1 MLDIM
6 RRKKRLKFI
15 LWLVIISLGLG
26 MVLFFVPGG
35 NIGDASI
42 DSSAATVDGDAVSF
56 QVLVQT
62 YRRTVQSFT
71 ADAQNKIDP
80 EILKSLGIGQRV
92 LDGLISQR
100 VMRIAAKQLGIEVS
114 PEELRTA
121 IETHPNL
128 QNQGKFIGL
137 QQYKA
142 LLAANSITLSEFEE
156 SLRDSLLTK
165 KLRSVLT
172 DSMDVTTG
180 DLREEFVRSNQEAQ
194 VRYVLFKSADF
205 AKQVK
210 PTETDLR
217 AYFDSHKTSYQEPER
232 RRAQLLLIPLAAVM
246 ATITVTEAEIKQEWD
261 KTPHEDMVEA
271 SHILFSVTDPSKE
284 SEVKT
289 KAEEILKR
297 AKAGEDFGE
306 LAKKYSED
314 TGSASQGGNLGA
326 FPKGRM
332 VPEFENVAFSMKP
345 GEISELV
352 RSQFGFHIIKVLR
365 HETPSLDL
373 QRGEISQSL
382 QRKKAVEIAKQKAA
396 EGDKLAEKQK
406 DLGAIGKAL
415 QVPTEIKETGLLIK
429 TNNALGQ
436 GLLPEQLDGI
446 FQLKEIGAIGKA
458 AEHPLGYA
466 IPKLLEVNLPKPPD
480 FALSR
485 NSVESDFI
493 DSKADELMLAEA
505 KRVSAEAKQLSDLE
519 KAAKQ
524 DRLSVVVSQSF
535 KLDGVPNLDLGSAA
549 SFNSVAFKLPV
560 GAVSE
565 PISMGK
571 QTAVLQVMSRTPFD
585 EAAFEKQKEEIRAR
599 LVAWHDS
606 YYQDYIRR
614 IEGELRKA
622 GKIRVNPKALDELA
636 RY

>member
-26 MVLFFVPGG
+26 MVLLFVPGG
-35 NIGDASI
+35 NIGDATI
-42 DSSAATVDGDAVSF
+42 DSSAATVNGDPVSF
-56 QVLVQT
+56 QVLAES
-62 YRRTVQSFT
+62 YRRTVASFT
-71 ADAQNKIDP
+71 ADAQNKLDP

-100 VMRIAAKQLGIEVS
+100 VMRIAAKRLGIEVS

-128 QNQGKFIGL
+128 QYQGKFVGL
-137 QQYKA
+137 EQYKS
-142 LLAANSITLSEFEE
+142 LLAANSISLNEFEE
-156 SLRDSLLTK
+156 SLRDDLLSK

-205 AKQVK
+205 TTQVK
-210 PTETDLR
+210 PTEADLR
-217 AYFDSHKTSYQEPER
+217 AYFDSHKTDYLEPEH
-232 RRAQLLLIPLAAVM
+232 RRAQYLLIPLAAVL
-246 ATITVTEAEIKQEWD
+246 ATVTVTDEEVKQEWD
-261 KTPHEDMVEA
+261 RTPHGDIVDA
-271 SHILFSVTDPSKE
+271 SHILFSITNPSKE
-284 SEVKT
+284 AEVKA
-289 KAEEILKR
+289 KALEVLKR
-297 AKAGEDFGE
+297 AKAGEDFGA
-306 LAKKYSED
+306 LAKQYSED

-326 FPKGRM
+326 FPRGRM

-345 GEISELV
+345 GEISDLV

-382 QRKKAVEIAKQKAA
+382 QRKKALEIVKQKAA
-396 EGDKLAEKQK
+396 EGEKLAETQK
-406 DLGAIGKAL
+406 DLSAIGKAL
-415 QVPTEIKETGLLIK
+415 KVPTEIKETGLLIK
-429 TNNALGQ
+429 NNNALGQ
-436 GLLPEQLDGI
+436 GLLPELLDEI

-458 AEHPLGYA
+458 AEHPTGYA

-480 FALSR
+480 FASSR
-485 NSVESDFI
+485 NSVESNFI
-493 DSKADELMLAEA
+493 DSKAAELMLAEA
-505 KRVSAEAKQLSDLE
+505 KRISAEARQLSDLD

-524 DRLSVVVSQSF
+524 NRLSVVISQSF
-535 KLDGVPNLDLGSAA
+535 KLDGVPNLDLGSVAA
-549 SFNSVAFKLPV
+549 FNSVAFNLPV

-571 QTAVLQVMSRTPFD
+571 QAAVLQVISRTPFN
-585 EAAFEKQKEEIRAR
+585 EAAFDKQKEEIRTR
-599 LVAWHDS
+599 LLAWHDS
-606 YYQDYIRR
+606 YYQDYLRG

>member
-35 NIGDASI
+35 NIGDAGI
-42 DSSAATVDGDAVSF
+42 DSSAATVDGDPVPF
-56 QVLVQT
+56 QDLVQT

-71 ADAQNKIDP
+71 ADGQNRIDP

-100 VMRIAAKQLGIEVS
+100 VMRIAAKRMGIEVS
-114 PEELRTA
+114 PEELSAA

-128 QNQGKFIGL
+128 QYQGKFIGL
-137 QQYKA
+137 EQYKA
-142 LLAANSITLSEFEE
+142 LLASNSITLSEFEE
-156 SLRDSLLTK
+156 SLRDSLLSK

-172 DSMDVTTG
+172 DSMDVATA

-194 VRYVLFKSADF
+194 VRYVLFKSSDF

-210 PTETDLR
+210 STEADLR
-217 AYFDSHKTSYQEPER
+217 AYFDAHKTDYQEPER
-232 RRAQLLLIPLAAVM
+232 RRAQLLLLPLAAVM
-246 ATITVTEAEIKQEWD
+246 ATVTVSDEEIRQEWD

-271 SHILFSVTDPSKE
+271 SHILFSVSDPSKE
-284 SEVKT
+284 AEVKA
-289 KAEEILKR
+289 KAEAILKR

-306 LAKKYSED
+306 LARKYSED
-314 TGSASQGGNLGA
+314 TGSATQGGNLGA

-332 VPEFENVAFSMKP
+332 VPEFEQVAFSMKP
-345 GEISELV
+345 GEISDLV

-373 QRGEISQSL
+373 QRGEISQTL
-382 QRKKAVEIAKQKAA
+382 LRRKAVEILKQKSA
-396 EGDKLAEKQK
+396 EAEKLAEKQK
-406 DLGAIGKAL
+406 DLAAIGKAL
-415 QVPTEIKETGLLIK
+415 GVPTEINETGLLVK
-429 TNNALGQ
+429 NNNSLGQ
-436 GLLPEQLDGI
+436 GLLSEQLDGI

-505 KRVSAEAKQLSDLE
+505 KRISAEAKQLSDLE

-524 DRLSVVVSQSF
+524 NRLSVVVSQSF

-549 SFNSVAFKLPV
+549 SFNSVAFKLAV

-565 PISMGK
+565 PIPMGK
-571 QTAVLQVMSRTPFD
+571 QAAVLQVISRTPFD
-585 EAAFEKQKEEIRAR
+585 EAAFEKQKEEIRAQ
-599 LVAWHDS
+599 LLAWHDS
-606 YYQDYIRR
+606 YYQDYLRR
-614 IEGELRKA
+614 IEVELRDA